1 MSKRSMKSLEED
13 LRIHSE
19 RIPQHIAFIMDG
31 NGRWAKERGMPR
43 MFGHRE
49 GVKSVREMV
58 ETGVEL
64 GVKVMSFYTF
74 STENWKRP
82 KSEVSGLMKL
92 LVSTIRKEVED
103 LDKNNVRL
111 KTIGQLEDLP
121 AGPRAEFRTAM
132 KTLDKND
139 GLLLV
144 LALSY
149 SGRREITEAVN
160 RLLAKGVK
168 RIDEKA
174 FSAALDTAELPDP
187 DLLIRTSGEM
197 RLSNFM
203 LWQSAYTE
211 MYVTQTKWPDFR
223 RDQLI
228 EAIHD
233 YLHRERRFG
242 RISEQLAASK
252 GEAR

>member
-1 MSKRSMKSLEED
+1 MASRSLKSLEED
-13 LRIHSE
+13 LRAHAGRLPE
-19 RIPQHIAFIMDG
+19 HIAFIMDG

-64 GVKVMSFYTF
+64 GIKVMTFYTF
-74 STENWKRP
+74 SKENWRRP

-111 KTIGQLEDLP
+111 RTIGQLEDLP
-121 AGPRAEFRTAM
+121 PGPRAEFRAAM
-132 KTLDKND
+132 KQLEHND

-149 SGRREITEAVN
+149 SGRREITQAVN
-160 RLLAKGVK
+160 RLLARGVK
-168 RIDEKA
+168 HVDERA
-174 FSAALDTAELPDP
+174 FASALETADLPDP
-187 DLLIRTSGEM
+187 DLLIRTSGEN
-197 RLSNFM
+197 RLSNFL
-203 LWQSAYTE
+203 LWQAAYTE
-211 MYVTQTKWPDFR
+211 LYITDTYWPDFR
-223 RDQLI
+223 RPQLI
-228 EAIHD
+228 AAVHD
-233 YLHRERRFG
+233 FLHRERRFG
-242 RISEQLAASK
+242 RTSEQLIPSK